1 VTRVT
6 VPIWRAGAHATKPIE
21 RAAPLSLFAANHISP
36 AMGERLTDTERRR
49 KQRKKEWNAR
59 YRDKKRGEVE
69 LLRKEVASLLATVR
83 AISGTLAAHPGR

>member
-1 VTRVT
+1 
-6 VPIWRAGAHATKPIE
+6 
-21 RAAPLSLFAANHISP
+21 
-36 AMGERLTDTERRR
+36 MGERLTDTERRR

-83 AISGTLAAHPGR
+83 AISETLAAHPGR